1 MDKSNT
7 KVLVTG
13 ITGFIGSH
21 IAIQLLN
28 EGYQVRGSLRNTQRI
43 ASIKEV
49 IAQYTSHID
58 NLSFVEAELTQAQS
72 WDAATQGVDYVQ
84 HVASPLSA
92 SLPKHEDEL
101 IVPAKEGAENVL
113 QAAIKNGVKRVV
125 MTSSVAAIGYGNMKG
140 NTTKAYTEAHWTDIQ
155 DRKDTTPYIRSK
167 TIAEKAAWQV
177 MEANDT
183 TMELVTI
190 QPVAVMGPVLEKD
203 YGTSAE
209 LVKKLLDGDFPGAP
223 KFGFSVVDVRDVA
236 DLQIKAMEQPEAA
249 GQRFICNAGFHWVSE
264 IAEIMREKYPQ
275 YKKRMP
281 KFSLPNFAVRLFGMF
296 DPATRSVMNE
306 LGKKRVFDNSKAINM
321 LDWQP
326 RNTQEA
332 LLATADSLIEQGLI
346 K

>member
-1 MDKSNT
+1 MDKSHT

-28 EGYQVRGSLRNTQRI
+28 EGYQVRGSLRNSSRI
-43 ASIKEV
+43 DSIKAV
-49 IAQYTSHID
+49 IAQHTANID
-58 NLSFVEAELTQAQS
+58 NLSFVEAELTQAKA
-72 WDAATQGVDYVQ
+72 WEAATQGMDYVQ

-92 SLPKHEDEL
+92 SLPKDENDM
-101 IVPAKEGAENVL
+101 IIPAKEGAENVL
-113 QAAIKNGVKRVV
+113 RGAIKNGVKRVV
-125 MTSSVAAIGYGNMKG
+125 MTSSVAAIGYGNMSSD
-140 NTTKAYTEAHWTDIQ
+140 TQSYTEEHWTNVQ

-167 TIAEKAAWQV
+167 TIAEKAAWKV
-177 MEANDT
+177 MEETET

-190 QPVAVMGPVLEKD
+190 QPVAVLGPVLEKD

-223 KFGFSVVDVRDVA
+223 KFGFSLVDVRDVA
-236 DLQIKAMEQPEAA
+236 SLQIKAMEQAEAA

-264 IAEIMREKYPQ
+264 IADMIKEKYPQ
-275 YKKRMP
+275 YKKRLP
-281 KFSLPNFAVRLFGMF
+281 KFGLPNFAVRLFGMF

-306 LGKKRVFDNSKAINM
+306 LGKKRIFDHSKAVNL
-321 LDWQP
+321 LDWHP
-326 RNTQEA
+326 RNTKEA
-332 LLATADSLIEQGLI
+332 LLATAESLIAQGLI